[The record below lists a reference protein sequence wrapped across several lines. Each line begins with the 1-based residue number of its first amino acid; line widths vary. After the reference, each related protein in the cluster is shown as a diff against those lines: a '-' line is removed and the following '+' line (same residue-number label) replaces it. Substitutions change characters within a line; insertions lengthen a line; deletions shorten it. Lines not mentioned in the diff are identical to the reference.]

1 MQAWRPLDVH
11 LWRMCSSARLSRLLV
26 VGIALV
32 ATPAGAPAQAALR
45 TIPIVVIDH
54 VFVPS
59 LIAGRPATLL
69 LDPVEGLMLDRG
81 FARRHAIPAVG
92 GEAAGLGAPVRTGGA
107 GAAEHEVLFAR
118 ALAVTIGDRRH
129 DVPLAPVI
137 PLDSMMAPALGHHVD
152 GLLGLDLLDGVVEI
166 DFDRGRMRVHDR
178 VRFVVPEGAT
188 VLPAR
193 LLAGK
198 PIVETI
204 VRTSDGASRPAAMV
218 LDFGMAG
225 TVRLTTRFTDANQ
238 MIDAVG
244 PLVTS
249 RSETGLGGA
258 LESVIGRLASLSLGA
273 IELRGPVVSLARE
286 RTGGDAA
293 PPYDGL
299 IGIGVLRRFRVY
311 FDLPRSRVVLAPT
324 QRTSLP
330 FVYSPS
336 GVSFVPLRATAR
348 GLVVADI
355 APATPAARAGLR
367 LGDRVLAVGSRS
379 AERWTKR
386 DWQDAIDASDGQ
398 PLDVRVLR
406 GARLVRLRLAV
417 PRLLA
422 PASSSGTR

>member
-1 MQAWRPLDVH
+1 MQRPIHTFGGMRPPL
-11 LWRMCSSARLSRLLV
+11 LARGLV
-26 VGIALV
+26 TAIALL
-32 ATPAGAPAQAALR
+32 GAARSVDAQAVPR
-45 TIPIVVIDH
+45 TIPILVIDH

-92 GEAAGLGAPVRTGGA
+92 GEAAGLGAPVRAGGA

-118 ALAVTIGDRRH
+118 GLAVSAGDRRF

-152 GLLGLDLLDGVVEI
+152 GLLGLDLLGGVVEI
-166 DFDRGRMRVHDR
+166 DFDRRVMRVHER
-178 VRFVVPEGAT
+178 ARFAVPAGAT

-198 PIVETI
+198 PIVQATI
-204 VRTSDGASRPAAMV
+204 RTADGTSRPAAMV

-225 TVRLTTRFTDANQ
+225 TVRLTTRYTDANGLV
-238 MIDAVG
+238 DAVG
-244 PLVTS
+244 PAVTS

-258 LESVIGRLASLSLGA
+258 LESVIGRLASLSLGD
-273 IELRGPVVSLARE
+273 IELREPVVSLARE

-299 IGIGVLRRFRVY
+299 IGIGVLRRFRVF
-311 FDLPRSRVVLAPT
+311 FDLAQSRVVLVPT
-324 QRTSLP
+324 PRTALP
-330 FVYSPS
+330 FVHAPS
-336 GVSFVPLRATAR
+336 GATFAPLGAATR
-348 GLVVADI
+348 GLVVAGV
-355 APATPAARAGLR
+355 AVGTPAARAGLR
-367 LGDRVLAVGSRS
+367 SGDRVLTVASRS
-379 AERWTKR
+379 AEHWTRR
-386 DWQDAIDASDGQ
+386 DWQEAMDASDGR
-398 PLDVRVLR
+398 PLDVSVSRSGR
-406 GARLVRLRLAV
+406 SVRLRLEV

-422 PASSSGTR
+422 TASPSGTH